1 VIYQCCE
8 EKRKAAVLGNPT
20 LNGIDYLEVLGF
32 DAEPLGLQPQTI
44 LLVRCLKA
52 VPARLSLDNVNI
64 AGGESIT
71 NITATFVTPAS
82 TPPPSMTAT
91 QQNYFTSLPGAAN
104 ILLVGTSAA
113 GDFSPYTLRLVNSA
127 TQAKEDPFE
136 VTEVLTGFDPQLAKV
151 QFYFKVECPPFF
163 DCQPVSPNCPPDLPA
178 PPPINYLAK
187 DYGSFRTVMLD
198 RLSQLLPGWNASTEA
213 DLGIALAELIAYV
226 GDSLSYK
233 QDAVATEAYLQTA
246 RSRVSL
252 RRHALLVDYHI
263 RDGCNARTWMQLEVD
278 SPVDLKKGT
287 HFYTTVP
294 GMPNTLAGNER
305 AALDLGVI
313 IFEAMQDA
321 RLFPEHDEMSFYTW
335 GEADCCLPKGAKEA
349 TLLDSFPN
357 LQVGDVLIFKE
368 IVGPETGNE
377 ADADVRHRCAVRL
390 TKVTTQDA
398 AGNPLVDPL
407 FEKGTG
413 TAITSPGQTPTPVT
427 EIQWS
432 ADDALPFPVC
442 ISSKYLDSQQKE
454 QTISN
459 VSKLFGNV
467 VLADHGVTLKKLAD
481 HGVTSKDIDLGIV
494 PRPGISKPPS
504 PAADRCNPTP
514 PVPIPVRYRPLIPD
528 SPITQAVSLQLAGSP
543 ITPAI
548 VHLLT
553 NSFATLADTNGLVA
567 LTVQAASPLSSW
579 PDLFGVVAQQNTVNP
594 ANFDLSVV
602 YHPPGGAP
610 GMSTAPVVETIIDL
624 SLASVD
630 PNYVVAKVDERSRFI
645 KVHAPPPDPAP
656 AGFSTTP
663 TQLSSVRTSDLRDS
677 GGTTYLTIEPTNPAT
692 WPPSFGV
699 LTQDDIS
706 SPSKFNLL
714 VVYAPVS
721 GGLGVPTPVV
731 VEQFS
736 GLDLS
741 NVAAQTS
748 PSKLVAVK
756 SFENEPNINFSAY
769 DLMHYDANKATPE
782 IELTSVLDS
791 DKKTWTAKQDLLAD
805 GPTDTHF
812 VAEIESDG
820 TARLRFGDN
829 TNGLRPD
836 SDTKF
841 TASYRIG
848 NGTAGNVGADTL
860 IHCSD
865 LTVMKCT
872 NPLAAIGGTDPET
885 ADQIRR
891 RAPQAFI
898 TQERAITMPDCERI
912 TERNT
917 QVENAVATLRWTG
930 SWYTVFI
937 TAEPKSAGNL
947 TPALRQEL
955 KQTINRYR
963 LAGQDIELEPPRYVS
978 LQIALTVCV
987 DPAYFQSDVE
997 KALSDVMGSRILPD
1011 GTKGLFYPDKFT
1023 FGQTVYLS
1031 PIYAAARKVAGVRS
1045 VVATIFQP
1053 QAMPPTS
1060 IFLSNGEIPLGPFE
1074 IARLDNDPS
1083 LPDHGQLTLVMQGG
1097 K

>member
-1 VIYQCCE
+1 VIYQCCD

-32 DAEPLGLQPQTI
+32 DAEPLDLQPQTI
-44 LLVRCLKA
+44 LMVRCLKA
-52 VPARLSLDNVNI
+52 APGGLTPNNVII

-71 NITATFVTPAS
+71 NVTATFVTPAS

-91 QQNYFTSLPGAAN
+91 QKNYFTSLPGAAD
-104 ILLVGTSAA
+104 ILLIGTSAA

-127 TQAKEDPFE
+127 TEAKEDPFE
-136 VTEVLTGFDPQLAKV
+136 VTEVLTGFDPQLAEV

-163 DCQPVSPNCPPDLPA
+163 DCKPLPPDCPPDLPA
-178 PPPINYLAK
+178 PPAINYLAK
-187 DYGSFRTVMLD
+187 DYGSFRTIMLD
-198 RLSQLLPGWNASTEA
+198 RLSQLLPAWNVSTEA
-213 DLGIALAELIAYV
+213 DLGIALAELLAYV
-226 GDSLSYK
+226 GDRLSYR

-246 RSRVSL
+246 RSRISL

-263 RDGCNARTWMQLEVD
+263 HDGCNARTWMQLQVD
-278 SPVDLKKGT
+278 SPADLKTGT
-287 HFYTTVP
+287 RFYTTVP

-321 RLFPEHDEMSFYTW
+321 QLFPEHNEMSFYTW
-335 GEADCCLPKGAKEA
+335 GDGDCCLPKDATEA

-357 LQVGDVLIFKE
+357 LQIGDTLIFE
-368 IVGPETGNE
+368 EMVGPQTGNE

-413 TAITSPGQTPTPVT
+413 NAITSPAQTPTPVT

-432 ADDALPFPVC
+432 AGDALPFPVC
-442 ISSKYLDSQQKE
+442 ISSKSQQKE
-454 QTISN
+454 QTIPN
-459 VSKLFGNV
+459 VSKVFGNV
-467 VLADHGVTLKKLAD
+467 VLADHGVTLN
-481 HGVTSKDIDLGIV
+481 DIALGIV
-494 PRPGISKPPS
+494 PRPSIFKPPS
-504 PAADRCNPTP
+504 PAADRCNPTS
-514 PVPIPVRYRPLIPD
+514 PVPISVRYRPLIPD
-528 SPITQAVSLQLAGSP
+528 SPLTQAVSLQLAGSP
-543 ITPAI
+543 VTPAI

-553 NSFATLADTNGLVA
+553 NSFVTLADTNGLVA
-567 LTVQAASPLSSW
+567 LTVQAASPLSW

-594 ANFDLSVV
+594 ANFDLLVV
-602 YHPPGGAP
+602 YNPPGGAS
-610 GMSTAPVVETIIDL
+610 GVTSPVTLETFPNLPDA
-624 SLASVD
+624 ASAMTQINIYSKFVQASN
-630 PNYVVAKVDERSRFI
+630 PV
-645 KVHAPPPDPAP
+645 
-656 AGFSTTP
+656 GTP
-663 TQLSSVRTSDLRDS
+663 TSFPADPTMLVNGGPSDLKDT
-677 GGTTYLTIEPTNPAT
+677 GGTAYLTVEPTNPAT

-721 GGLGVPTPVV
+721 GGVGVLTPVV
-731 VEQFS
+731 VEQFI

-741 NVAAQTS
+741 NVAVQTS
-748 PSKLVAVK
+748 PSKLVTVK
-756 SFENEPNINFSAY
+756 SFEDEPNISFSAY
-769 DLMHYDANKATPE
+769 DLMHYDANKATPVMT
-782 IELTSVLDS
+782 LTSVLDS
-791 DKKTWTAKQDLLAD
+791 EPKTWTAEQDLLAD

-812 VAEIESDG
+812 VVEIESDG
-820 TARLRFGDN
+820 TARLRFGDG

-836 SDTKF
+836 SDTTF

-848 NGTAGNVGADTL
+848 NGTEGNIGTDTL

-865 LTVMKCT
+865 LRVTKCT

-885 ADQIRR
+885 TDQIRR
-891 RAPQAFI
+891 RAPQAFV
-898 TQERAITMPDCERI
+898 TQERAITMPDYERV
-912 TERNT
+912 TEMNT

-937 TAEPKSAGNL
+937 TAEPKRAGNL
-947 TPALRQEL
+947 TPALRKEL
-955 KQTINRYR
+955 KRDINRYR
-963 LAGQDIELEPPRYVS
+963 LAGEDIELEPPQYVS
-978 LQIALTVCV
+978 LQIALTICV

-997 KALSDVMGSRILPD
+997 EALSDVLGSRILSD
-1011 GTKGLFYPDKFT
+1011 GTRGLFYPDNFT
-1023 FGQTVYLS
+1023 FGQAVYLS
-1031 PIYAAARKVAGVRS
+1031 RIYAAARKVAGVRS
-1045 VVATIFQP
+1045 LAATVFQP
-1053 QAMPPTS
+1053 QAAPPTS
-1060 IFLSNGEIPLGPFE
+1060 IFLAKGEIPLGPFQ
-1074 IARLDNDPS
+1074 IARLGNDPS